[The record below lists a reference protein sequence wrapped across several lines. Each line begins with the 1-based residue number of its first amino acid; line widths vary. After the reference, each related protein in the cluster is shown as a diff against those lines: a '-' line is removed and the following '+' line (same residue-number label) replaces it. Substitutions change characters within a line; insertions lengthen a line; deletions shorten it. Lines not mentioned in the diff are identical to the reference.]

1 MIEERWFAARHPDV
15 LLFRTEPL
23 QEDITVVGDIKPD
36 IFISSSGI
44 DSDFIV
50 KLINIFP
57 DNYSF
62 SVGRRPPEN
71 SAWTSFQ
78 PSGYQMLLRG
88 ESMPARFCESFEK
101 PILLEPNKPT
111 RLSFLMPGIS
121 RTFKKGHRIT
131 IQSAWFPLVARNPQ
145 KFMPNYKLATQSDFQ
160 KVVNRVYFGQQTPSS
175 MVLPVLEK

>member
-1 MIEERWFAARHPDV
+1 MIEERWFAARH
-15 LLFRTEPL
+15 
-23 QEDITVVGDIKPD
+23 PD

-121 RTFKKGHRIT
+121 RTFKKRS
-131 IQSAWFPLVARNPQ
+131 QDNNSECLVSIGCAQP
-145 KFMPNYKLATQSDFQ
+145 TE
-160 KVVNRVYFGQQTPSS
+160 VYAE
-175 MVLPVLEK
+175 L